1 MRQIIPNQQKDW
13 LGRGW
18 AYPVVLDPASGGI
31 EAAAYEADIRQSI
44 YIIIGTAQGERV
56 MRPDFGCGIYDLVFE
71 AIDTMLVTRV
81 QTAVTNSLV
90 KYEPRI
96 EVLAVNVDSSQAADG
111 LLDIKV
117 DYRVRLTNQKDNL
130 VYPFYFR
137 EGGPSQ
143 VAGSR
148 G

>member
-1 MRQIIPNQQKDW
+1 MRQVIPNQQKDW

-18 AYPVVLDPASGGI
+18 AYPVTIDPTTGGI
-31 EAAAYEADIRQSI
+31 EAAEYEADIRQSI
-44 YIIIGTAQGERV
+44 LIIIGTAQGERV
-56 MRPDFGCGIYDLVFE
+56 MRPDFGCGIHDLVFE
-71 AIDTMLVTRV
+71 AIDSMLLTRIQTTVTD
-81 QTAVTNSLV
+81 SMV

-96 EVLAVNVDSSQAADG
+96 EVLSVNVDPTEAADG
-111 LLDIKV
+111 LLTIDFE
-117 DYRVRLTNQKDNL
+117 YRVRLTNQKDNL

-143 VAGSR
+143 VEGSR

>member
-18 AYPVVLDPASGGI
+18 AYPVTIDSNTGGI
-31 EAAAYEADIRQSI
+31 AVAEYEADIRQSI
-44 YIIIGTAQGERV
+44 LIIIGTAQGERV
-56 MRPDFGCGIYDLVFE
+56 MRPDFGCGIHDLVFE
-71 AIDTMLVTRV
+71 AVDSMLLTRIQTTVTG
-81 QTAVTNSLV
+81 AMV

-96 EVLAVNVDSSQAADG
+96 EVLSVNVDPSNAADG
-111 LLDIKV
+111 LLTIEFQ
-117 DYRVRLTNQKDNL
+117 YRVRLTNQKDNL

-137 EGGPSQ
+137 EGGVSQ
-143 VAGSR
+143 VEGSR